1 MVAEREVG
9 KGVLATSATGHD
21 AFAQIANANAGFWY
35 CPALSLC
42 VYGFFGLTANI
53 SWLTGRHSLFAT
65 PLSPRAFLFPLLRVS
80 FILCSLSSVGRIL
93 IECKTRE
100 MIVLV
105 PPINRGEADGDS
117 KLNFYHY

>member
-1 MVAEREVG
+1 MYNRVFARGFSVVAEGGVG

-65 PLSPRAFLFPLLRVS
+65 PPPLHGHSSSPCCVSVLSCAAYRVWAEYLLNAKRVKS
-80 FILCSLSSVGRIL
+80 LC
-93 IECKTRE
+93 
-100 MIVLV
+100 
-105 PPINRGEADGDS
+105 
-117 KLNFYHY
+117 